1 MRRRIF
7 VSIGLSIFNGL
18 QRSLSDHTHANV
30 FLNILEQKN
39 HYTIHCYQ
47 VLFIVFYIYL
57 YILKDFMH
65 TLIST
70 ATIVQLS
77 INLLIRAGLKIVYI
91 SIVASNILYCRLIWS
106 PLLTLVIQMHINSI
120 LFYLYNQLNLLQNMP
135 RNWLAIS

>member
-1 MRRRIF
+1 MDI
-7 VSIGLSIFNGL
+7 SIKARGPLRTVGKL
-18 QRSLSDHTHANV
+18 RK
-30 FLNILEQKN
+30 KN

-77 INLLIRAGLKIVYI
+77 INSSIRAGLKIVYI
-91 SIVASNILYCRLIWS
+91 SIVASNILYCRLTWS

-120 LFYLYNQLNLLQNMP
+120 LFYLYNQLNFLQKMP